1 MEFQGGDQP
10 TGGPLTSHNEPLES
24 DKTHQP
30 QNKRARRGTGIYPR
44 KRAALACQ
52 LCRRRKTKCDN
63 SRPTCGF
70 CNSLGVNCL
79 YGDDSTDLTSYD
91 SASLAII
98 DRLDRL
104 EKSMNTGFSGIRES
118 QKTPKIADDAQTKDA
133 TRIAMQYMVLESI
146 LEWPCFS
153 ALNLDLK
160 GQSLALKHDLF
171 SQGLSVPSTAESAAL
186 ITWLQRGEA
195 EDNNFKSET
204 LFLCQSFLTNVH
216 SKNPILN
223 QSDFLNDV
231 DHCMKYGF
239 EENGRSSLVVKC
251 KLIVNANLI
260 ACALGA
266 VSRQFSAHDITNPTC
281 NQALSIN
288 PLAAIYY
295 REARRI
301 LGVLQPSLG
310 TILSLFFCGIFEMF
324 MMKPVNAWFNF
335 QQAAVQLQA
344 YLLGQKATTSEP
356 GDPIGG
362 HLEGRLYWSC
372 MQSECELRAELRI
385 PSSGLEGFNFPYLFP
400 APPIISEDSDSSQIS
415 PLVRQES
422 KNVQIKEWMYYS
434 AETSIRRFQ
443 NDIMESLYKHGPNY
457 WLNDVHSAT
466 EKIIE
471 LENQLEL
478 WVSHLPK
485 ELRINGSVT
494 TSTVELAL
502 HIRTRTLSCQI
513 KIHRPCLY
521 YIIHTPPEN
530 REQSAYASRG
540 ASLCLDNCVLLLHD
554 VIFHHRHHG
563 TWYVLRNG
571 LEAAFCLLAAVRSQQ
586 IPVSDKWHEAV
597 QRAFRFLEMWKHECP
612 NLEISF
618 AILHQAY
625 LDTIYSGKGNEL
637 ST

>member
-1 MEFQGGDQP
+1 MEYQGGDRL

-24 DKTHQP
+24 DRTHQP
-30 QNKRARRGTGIYPR
+30 QNKRARRSTGIYPR

-63 SRPTCGF
+63 SRPTCDF
-70 CNSLGVNCL
+70 CSSLGVDCV

-104 EKSMNTGFSGIRES
+104 EKSMKTGFSGIRR
-118 QKTPKIADDAQTKDA
+118 ADDAQTKDV
-133 TRIAMQYMVLESI
+133 TRIAMQYLVLESV
-146 LEWPCFS
+146 LEWPGFS
-153 ALNLDLK
+153 ALKLDLK
-160 GQSLALKHDLF
+160 GQSLALKHDLS

-186 ITWLQRGEA
+186 ITWLQGGKA
-195 EDNNFKSET
+195 EDNDFKSKT

-239 EENGRSSLVVKC
+239 EENGRSCLV
-251 KLIVNANLI
+251 LI

-266 VSRQFSAHDITNPTC
+266 VSSQFSAHDITNPTY
-281 NQALSIN
+281 NQAPSIN
-288 PLAAIYY
+288 PLADIYY
-295 REARRI
+295 REARRT

-310 TILSLFFCGIFEMF
+310 TILSLFFCGVFEMF
-324 MMKPVNAWFNF
+324 MIKPVTAWFNF
-335 QQAAVQLQA
+335 QQAAVQLKA

-385 PSSGLEGFNFPYLFP
+385 PSSGLEGVNFPYLFP
-400 APPIISEDSDSSQIS
+400 DPPMISEDTDSSQSS
-415 PLVRQES
+415 PLVRPES
-422 KNVQIKEWMYYS
+422 KTVQIKEWMYYS
-434 AETSIRRFQ
+434 AETSLRRFH
-443 NDIMESLYKHGPNY
+443 NDISESLYKHGPNY
-457 WLNDVHSAT
+457 WLNNVHSAS
-466 EKIIE
+466 EQAVE
-471 LENQLEL
+471 LGNQLEL

-485 ELRINGSVT
+485 ELRINGPVT
-494 TSTVELAL
+494 TSTDELAL
-502 HIRTRTLSCQI
+502 HIRTRALLCQI
-513 KIHRPCLY
+513 RIHRPCLY
-521 YIIHTPPEN
+521 YIIHTPPEK
-530 REQSAYASRG
+530 REQSAYASRS

-554 VIFHHRHHG
+554 VTYHHRHHG

-597 QRAFRFLEMWKHECP
+597 QRAFWFLEMWKHECP

-618 AILHQAY
+618 AILHRAY
-625 LDTIYSGKGNEL
+625 LETIYSGKGNEL